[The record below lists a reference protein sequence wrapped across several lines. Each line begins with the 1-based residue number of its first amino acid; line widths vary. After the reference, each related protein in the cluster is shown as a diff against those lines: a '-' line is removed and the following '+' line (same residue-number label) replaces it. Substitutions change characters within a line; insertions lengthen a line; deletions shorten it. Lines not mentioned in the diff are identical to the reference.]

1 MAEEQKQDGFVK
13 QTGKAAVNEGFKRG
27 ARWAAGKAAAK
38 IGASAAMAGASA
50 GTSLIVQAAIEAGS
64 KMRALITRYKGGLG
78 KVGATALAAP
88 FILGATVVG
97 AIGAGLAALGS
108 AIIISVIA
116 IPLTVAFFLLII
128 NNSAYMVPPSSTT
141 TSSGEVIISDG
152 TIPEGCFVFEGWPE
166 DERIEETKALL
177 EIAKAG
183 NYMVDL
189 CAGGKI
195 RIIYSTVDTGY
206 GGFHLG
212 NRRVEIYPDGR
223 GSIGNRLHTL
233 AHELGHVYGAA
244 YNSILIKYR
253 DDPKIK
259 LEHPICSY
267 SYTYYYFEGF
277 AESLSLFI
285 VQSPATPNKSF
296 ACFPGGTN
304 LKTKYPNNWNF
315 MDTNIFKGDFRW

>member
-1 MAEEQKQDGFVK
+1 MAEEQKKDSGLTNAAASK
-13 QTGKAAVNEGFKRG
+13 AGAEIGKRVGQKIATQVASKVAGAA
-27 ARWAAGKAAAK
+27 AAGVT
-38 IGASAAMAGASA
+38 GGL
-50 GTSLIVQAAIEAGS
+50 SLIASEVGS
-64 KMRALITRYKGGLG
+64 RVATFINKHKGAVA
-78 KVGATALAAP
+78 KGATAAVAAP